1 VPERIVHEILRSRQN
16 PRVQEARRLAR
27 DARLARD
34 EGLFIADGTR
44 VVQETLEAGIQP
56 RVIFI
61 DPDDPQADS
70 IRAAASRCGARL
82 NLVGPVILQAISTL
96 TTAQGAIGIFERP
109 RHELA
114 TLLAA
119 PREDASLALAVFHQ
133 LQDPSNVGA
142 LIRTALAA
150 GLTGAIT
157 TEGTCDPF
165 HSRAVRA
172 SMGACL
178 RLPLC
183 TDQPAS
189 QLYETL
195 KRAGFRL
202 LALDPRGAVPLAEV
216 RLDRPTALILGRE
229 GTGLDPDARAAC
241 DASVRIPM
249 APAVES
255 LGVAAAGAIVFYA
268 LGMNRIS

>member
-1 VPERIVHEILRSRQN
+1 VHEVLRSRQN

-27 DARLARD
+27 DLRLARS
-34 EGLFIADGTR
+34 EGVFIADGTKIVR
-44 VVQETLEAGIQP
+44 EALDAGLPP
-56 RVIFI
+56 RAIFL
-61 DPDDPQADS
+61 DPDDPQADT
-70 IRAAASRCGARL
+70 IRAAASQYDARL
-82 NLVGPVILQAISTL
+82 NFAAPAVLQAISTL

-109 RHELA
+109 RHDLA
-114 TLLAA
+114 NLLAA
-119 PREDASLALAVFHQ
+119 PRENTPFALAVFHQ
-133 LQDPSNVGA
+133 LQDPTNVGA

-183 TDQPAS
+183 PDQPAS
-189 QLYETL
+189 PLWETL
-195 KRAGFRL
+195 KRGGYRL
-202 LALDPRGAVPLAEV
+202 LALDPRGALPLADL

-229 GTGLDPDARAAC
+229 GTGLEPGARAAC
-241 DASVRIPM
+241 DASIRIPM

-255 LGVAAAGAIVFYA
+255 FGVAAAGAIVFHA
-268 LGMNRIS
+268 LGMNRTS